1 MVAEVDL
8 TFYNLKV
15 DVELEFLKFEFS
27 VIWNSSSWN
36 SSFLQISGG

>member
-15 DVELEFLKFEFS
+15 DVELEFFKIRVLCNMKLELLKLKFLT
-27 VIWNSSSWN
+27 N
-36 SSFLQISGG
+36 